1 MSNHC
6 SVESLQCTDEHA
18 RCQATL
24 LPSDAFGREAPE
36 GSEAFRFQT
45 IAAKPSFIRDEMDA
59 TKLPVAFLDT
69 DLEFHSFPKLFVPG
83 SWPGGGRDV
92 AAFNYWGN
100 ETDWEHASTPTTGSG
115 VIFFNQTSR
124 ARGVLTAWAEA
135 MAWDTNTRAPD
146 DQVLDKLLKE
156 GGWLARASFGWL
168 PASYMRTMPSYYR
181 GVDAVIDHD
190 HGSAPGLLKHS
201 ETKPQL
207 PPVRYLVNILP

>member
-146 DQVLDKLLKE
+146 DQVRGSTGYEFAYYSHTVPGDDYNSCVHCGLPKVALSFNGARRLRPRPYLL
-156 GGWLARASFGWL
+156 
-168 PASYMRTMPSYYR
+168 
-181 GVDAVIDHD
+181 
-190 HGSAPGLLKHS
+190 
-201 ETKPQL
+201 
-207 PPVRYLVNILP
+207 

>member
-1 MSNHC
+1 MAPAQFRSPRGAPCTNATPAR
-6 SVESLQCTDEHA
+6 ESTGH
-18 RCQATL
+18 
-24 LPSDAFGREAPE
+24 SDAAPFGTPNAAP
-36 GSEAFRFQT
+36 
-45 IAAKPSFIRDEMDA
+45 
-59 TKLPVAFLDT
+59 LPHSALITQVAFLDT

-146 DQVLDKLLKE
+146 DQVRSSTGLWICLLQPYRPC
-156 GGWLARASFGWL
+156 LRL
-168 PASYMRTMPSYYR
+168 P
-181 GVDAVIDHD
+181 
-190 HGSAPGLLKHS
+190 
-201 ETKPQL
+201 
-207 PPVRYLVNILP
+207 